1 MTTWRSWGMAMA
13 LAIGTPAVMAQ
24 GVIQSITSSQQ
35 AGAEV
40 VRIELSEALPAV
52 PSGFSVQAPPRIAI
66 DLPGVAKDDVKIT
79 IDGRRVDVSAQTQ
92 REDTKKEGER
102 VIYRERSSQSF
113 ARSFTL
119 PEEVDQDASQ
129 AKLDNGVLS
138 LALAKK
144 RAAAARHLTIN

>member
-1 MTTWRSWGMAMA
+1 MLLVPVARSASDLSRSIDRLFDNAFGGEPA
-13 LAIGTPAVMAQ
+13 LRSPSLDV
-24 GVIQSITSSQQ
+24 
-35 AGAEV
+35 AET
-40 VRIELSEALPAV
+40 E
-52 PSGFSVQAPPRIAI
+52 GGYSVAI

-79 IDGRRVDVSAQTQ
+79 IDGRHVSVTAQTQ
-92 REDTKKEGER
+92 REETEKEGER

-129 AKLDNGVLS
+129 AKLDSGVLS
-138 LALAKK
+138 LTRAKK